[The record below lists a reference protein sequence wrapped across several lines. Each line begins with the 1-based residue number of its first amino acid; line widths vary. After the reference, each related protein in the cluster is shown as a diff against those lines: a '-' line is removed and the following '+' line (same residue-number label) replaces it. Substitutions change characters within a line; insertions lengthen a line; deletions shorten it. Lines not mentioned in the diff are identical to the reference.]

1 MADIIHV
8 IGHVNPDTAPPTTA
22 VGNIILDAVGIN
34 ANNNP
39 ITPERVW
46 RVMKRGYNIFG
57 G

>member
-1 MADIIHV
+1 MSDSIHV